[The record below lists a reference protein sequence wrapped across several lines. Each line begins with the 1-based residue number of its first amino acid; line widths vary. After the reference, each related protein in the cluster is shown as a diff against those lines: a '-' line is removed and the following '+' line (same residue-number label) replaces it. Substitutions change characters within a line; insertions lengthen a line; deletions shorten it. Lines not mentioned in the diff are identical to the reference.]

1 MSEVRDSFAREAVF
15 FQSRED
21 FDDYMKSMENN
32 FYETANLP
40 KSPYQISTTNPEPG
54 HSKFESNVLPTWPP
68 KPNSFRGASLPVQ
81 KSKTGHNADDFINEL
96 ITLN

>member
-40 KSPYQISTTNPEPG
+40 KSPYQISTTNPEAG